1 MLPFLLLL
9 TVLVKPSENN
19 RTFIVEDQPVKTTI
33 AVESK
38 FLGTYKGR
46 KSGYLKLNADG
57 TGEYLYDIFL
67 ANNECRKDTIAIE
80 WGFLLSESDEIIK
93 FERAYGFSYPILY
106 RSISET
112 SFQSCSRKIMLD
124 YILEYNMEEFLT
136 VSSSDDWIKEIPYQ
150 EVEKEAIEEAVE
162 SRFSE

>member
-1 MLPFLLLL
+1 LLLV
-9 TVLVKPSENN
+9 VLAKPVENN
-19 RTFIVEDQPVKTTI
+19 RTFIVEDQPVNTTI
-33 AVESK
+33 AVEDK
-38 FLGTYKGR
+38 FIGTYKGR
-46 KSGYLKLNADG
+46 KSGFLRLNADG
-57 TGEYLYDIFL
+57 TGEYLYDVFL

-80 WGFLLSESDEIIK
+80 WGFLIDENDEIIK

-124 YILEYNMEEFLT
+124 YILEYNVEEYLT

-150 EVEKEAIEEAVE
+150 EIEKEAIEQAVE